1 MTICPSVCGSRPTTV
16 KASTW
21 QGVKCIH
28 VAGCESTGH
37 PRGRWSRRCINVVSM
52 GRKPPSPITI
62 ATLHPR
68 SLPTSSNHT
77 IATMTNSNAV
87 RSIRWRLHPSFRSVF
102 LLSICI
108 ILILPVQAQNNYCSH
123 DGGLWGTL
131 KASIVP
137 IGQPVQDSLCKEY
150 NKLSDTG
157 RFLAGACVGFGASK
171 VVIGGKHVLYV

>member
-37 PRGRWSRRCINVVSM
+37 PRGYRHA
-52 GRKPPSPITI
+52 PSTL
-62 ATLHPR
+62 TLHPR
-68 SLPTSSNHT
+68 SLQTSSNHT